1 MTMRLPVWIDTD
13 PTVFPGGHE
22 VDDGIA
28 IALTFRSPEL
38 DVIGVSSIFGNGP
51 IDRCHESAQAV
62 VAAFG
67 PVGMSVHRGAAIA
80 GDFSA
85 TPAAHA
91 IIAAVRATP
100 PPGLTIVALGPLT
113 NIAAALAL
121 APELA
126 ERILR
131 IIWVAGR
138 LPGQQFRAS
147 SRQEKPFPDLN
158 FEADVAAADA
168 VLASTVRIALT
179 AWTVCSQVHFGRSQL
194 ARLARGD
201 HALRWLHDPISDWLD
216 LWNRDFG
223 LDYFMPFDTLAVAVA
238 SGIGNVTG
246 FEGRAWIERGSAP
259 TLIAAPTDGGI
270 RPPSPPRDIWFA
282 TGVDRQFIGTIIGR
296 ITTTSPCLKGTKR

>member
-1 MTMRLPVWIDTD
+1 MTTRLPVWIDTD

-28 IALTFRSPEL
+28 IALAFRSPEL
-38 DVIGVSSIFGNGP
+38 NVIGVSSIFGNGP
-51 IDRCHESAQAV
+51 IDQCHESANAI

-67 PVGMSVHRGAAIA
+67 ATGMCVDRGAAIA
-80 GDFSA
+80 GDFHA
-85 TPAAHA
+85 TPAARA
-91 IIAAVRATP
+91 IVAAVRATP
-100 PPGLTIVALGPLT
+100 PRSLTIIALGPLT

-126 ERILR
+126 DRILR

-158 FEADVAAADA
+158 FEADIAAADA
-168 VLASTVRIALT
+168 VLASNVPIALT
-179 AWTVCSQVHFGRSQL
+179 SWTVCSQVHFGRSQL
-194 ARLARGD
+194 ARLANGD
-201 HALRWLHDPISDWLD
+201 PALRWLHDPISDWLD

-238 SGIGNVTG
+238 NGIGNVTG
-246 FEGRAWIERGSAP
+246 FDGLAWIEQGSVP
-259 TLIAAPTDGGI
+259 TLIAAPVGSGAKPT
-270 RPPSPPRDIWFA
+270 SLPRDIWFA
-282 TGVDRQFIGTIIGR
+282 TGVDQRFIDTLIAR
-296 ITTTSPCLKGTKR
+296 VTTTNPCLKGTKR